1 MDERETKRS
10 VPFTEGARVH
20 ALAALLPEGRQGLL
34 RWPEETDSTSRL
46 LRALAESGAPAGTAV
61 LAERQTAGRGRL
73 GRSFASPPGGLYLSC
88 LLRPAAAPEALG
100 ALTARTAVAVRR
112 AILRTSGL
120 APEIKWVNDLLMDG
134 RKLCGILA
142 EAVVRGGRAESVIL
156 GIGINAETRRE
167 DFPPELRDTAAS
179 LAEFLP
185 APPDRLALA
194 AALLTALDDLARDCP
209 ADRGEYLAEYRAAC
223 VTLGKRVFLTDG
235 TEGLAEGLG
244 EDFSLRLR
252 LPDGSLRQVRSGEAS
267 LHREP

>member
-1 MDERETKRS
+1 
-10 VPFTEGARVH
+10 
-20 ALAALLPEGRQGLL
+20 
-34 RWPEETDSTSRL
+34 
-46 LRALAESGAPAGTAV
+46 
-61 LAERQTAGRGRL
+61 
-73 GRSFASPPGGLYLSC
+73 
-88 LLRPAAAPEALG
+88 
-100 ALTARTAVAVRR
+100 
-112 AILRTSGL
+112 
-120 APEIKWVNDLLMDG
+120 MDG

-142 EAVVRGGRAESVIL
+142 EAVVRGGKAESVIL